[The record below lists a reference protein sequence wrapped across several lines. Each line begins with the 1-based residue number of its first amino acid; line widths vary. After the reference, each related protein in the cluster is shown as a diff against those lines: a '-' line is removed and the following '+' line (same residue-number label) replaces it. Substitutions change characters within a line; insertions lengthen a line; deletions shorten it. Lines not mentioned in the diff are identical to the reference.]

1 MHTQE
6 PKISPRSSYYIYSP
20 GLPARRLY
28 LYPLSIGHFYYEPG
42 YFLRRNRFDSYLLM
56 YIVRGSCQVSSAAL
70 SGEDREGRLVARE
83 GQFVLL
89 DCYHPH
95 SYGGSAGFEVLWMHF
110 DGPLAAA
117 YFEEITGRAGSVFSA
132 DTRAVL
138 GLEQLFETFQSAHP
152 IQEAVLSRRITEL
165 LDSFLC
171 AGEETGGGSYSP
183 AVADT
188 ISYISYHFAEDIS
201 LSFLAERVSLSL
213 YYFIRL
219 FSRETGFTP
228 YQYLMNTRLS
238 AARFLLQSP
247 DIPVKDISVR
257 TGFHSESSFCTCF
270 KKAEKMTPGQYRAA
284 VLAKQQP

>member
-6 PKISPRSSYYIYSP
+6 PKISPRSSYYIYTP

-42 YFLRRNRFDSYLLM
+42 YCLRRNRFDSYLLM
-56 YIVRGSCQVSSAAL
+56 YIVRNSCRISSSSF
-70 SGEDREGRLVARE
+70 SGEAGE

-89 DCYHPH
+89 DCYQPH
-95 SYGGSAGFEVLWMHF
+95 SYGSSVGFEVYWMHF
-110 DGPLAAA
+110 DGPLAGA
-117 YFEEITGRAGSVFSA
+117 YFEEITRRTGSVFSSDA
-132 DTRAVL
+132 RAVL
-138 GLEQLFETFQSAHP
+138 GLEQLFDTFQGALP
-152 IQEAVLSRRITEL
+152 IQEAALSRKITEL
-165 LDSFLC
+165 LDSFLSAGEDPC
-171 AGEETGGGSYSP
+171 AGSSCSP
-183 AVADT
+183 AVTDA
-188 ISYISYHFAEDIS
+188 ISYISYHFAEDITLKS
-201 LSFLAERVSLSL
+201 LAERVSLSP

-247 DIPVKDISVR
+247 DLSVKDVSVR